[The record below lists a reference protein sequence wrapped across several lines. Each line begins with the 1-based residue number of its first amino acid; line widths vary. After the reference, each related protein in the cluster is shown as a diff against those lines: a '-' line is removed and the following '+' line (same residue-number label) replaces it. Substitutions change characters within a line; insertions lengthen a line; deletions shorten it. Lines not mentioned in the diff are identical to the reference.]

1 MRYFFQQFSQ
11 DNLLPDPRAGI
22 PLFSNSNKGNSVE
35 KNIFQCYIIHK
46 NKVRENFNNIKLK
59 GGLKLLKSKKKTP
72 AFTLIELLV
81 VIAIIAILAAMLMP
95 ALQKARGTAQSSKC
109 LSNIRQIGGGIIQ
122 YGLDHKDLLLPAT
135 VAPVGTAN
143 AKYNNG
149 LTYVGIGNDC
159 WSRLAAPYFGY
170 TELTPPPNG
179 HPPNYTVPAAKQGGL
194 IKCPATMNNVAYI
207 GYLHYGMTSASQSD
221 YALPAKFPRVKKP
234 ALRVLILDTY
244 WANKDD
250 HSDPGETYAPGS
262 TTITGTHMAN
272 AWGKGISR
280 RRHQGMTN
288 TVFID
293 GHARAVPMGEINA
306 HCGRSFQTDNMIWY
320 KE

>member
-1 MRYFFQQFSQ
+1 M
-11 DNLLPDPRAGI
+11 PDPRAGI

-135 VAPVGTAN
+135 IAPVGSAN

-179 HPPNYTVPAAKQGGL
+179 HPPNYMVPAAKQGGL

-288 TVFID
+288 TIFID